1 MKQTVEK
8 VVVPNWRE
16 VKKRWS
22 VRLGVIGTL
31 ITGFAVAVPD
41 VALQVWVAMPMD
53 LKAALPPDFVKWFG
67 LGLLIAGQA
76 AAFIRQRKKPQ

>member
-1 MKQTVEK
+1 MKEIVAKT
-8 VVVPNWRE
+8 VVPNWRE

-31 ITGFAVAVPD
+31 ITGFAIGAPD
-41 VALQVWVAMPMD
+41 IALQVWVAMPMD

-67 LGLLIAGQA
+67 LALLIAGQA
-76 AAFIRQRKKPQ
+76 AAFIRQRKAAQ